1 MTGDGVPVGR
11 VSDVGVIAIVWVG
24 PPLFA
29 RGGSVSGDVSIIEVV
44 EVRPQVVSSIR
55 L

>member
-29 RGGSVSGDVSIIEVV
+29 RDGSDSCVDSTIEVV
-44 EVRPQVVSSIR
+44 EVRPQEESSVR